1 MNSASQP
8 SFREALAFWFKLGWI
23 SFGGPAGQ
31 IAILHEEVVQR
42 RRWIAEPQ
50 FAHALNFCM
59 LLPGPEAQQLTT
71 YIGWLLHGMKGGL
84 AAGVLF
90 VLPSIAILL
99 GLSWVYVAHGDLAW
113 VAGLFDGLQPAVLA
127 LIAVALVR
135 IGSRSLRTPAL
146 AALAFAGWAA
156 FRLLEVPFPL
166 VVLGA
171 ALIGAAGA
179 RVAPSWFAPAKLH
192 SAADASLPERS
203 ASERSWRRALRVT
216 LVCLVLWWTPVA
228 LAAALLGPE
237 HVLTSQGLF
246 FSQAAVVTFGG
257 AYAVLPYV
265 AEQAVSTYG
274 WLTPAEMLDGLGL
287 AESTPGPLIMV
298 LQFVGYVGAWRHAG
312 PLDPWLA
319 AVLGALLTTWVT
331 FVPCFLWVLVGAP
344 FVERLRGVQ
353 VLASALGAITAA
365 VTGLLLDLGLGLGRE
380 VLAPETSSG
389 LRQFDLLAFAVATLA
404 AGLLFTR
411 RASVPAVLVGAAG
424 LGVLRVW
431 LGHGSGAL

>member
-1 MNSASQP
+1 MNSTPQP
-8 SFREALAFWFKLGWI
+8 TFREALAFWFKLGWI

-31 IAILHEEVVQR
+31 IAILHEEVVER

-71 YIGWLLHGMKGGL
+71 YVGWLLHGMRGGL

-146 AALAFAGWAA
+146 AALALAGWAA
-156 FRLLEVPFPL
+156 FRWLEVPFPL
-166 VVLGA
+166 VVLAA
-171 ALIGAAGA
+171 ALLGGVGA
-179 RVAPSWFAPAKLH
+179 RVAPNWFAPAKLH
-192 SAADASLPERS
+192 AAADVHVPERD
-203 ASERSWRRALRVT
+203 ARERTWRRVLRVA

-228 LAAALLGPE
+228 LAAALLDPE
-237 HVLTSQGLF
+237 HVLTRQGLF

-265 AEQAVSTYG
+265 AEQAVSTHG
-274 WLTPAEMLDGLGL
+274 WLTAAEMLDGLGL

-312 PLDPWLA
+312 PLDPQLA

-344 FVERLRGVQ
+344 FVERLRGVKA
-353 VLASALGAITAA
+353 LASALGAITAA

-389 LRQFDLLAFAVATLA
+389 LRQFDLLACAVAALA
-404 AGLLFTR
+404 AGLLLAR
-411 RASVPAVLVGAAG
+411 RASVPAVLVGAAV
-424 LGVLRVW
+424 LGVAR
-431 LGHGSGAL
+431 ALFGG